1 MNSLIQS
8 LYMNPLFRSVIYSI
22 PICEE
27 DISQPNGEITGQ
39 KFDVLIAFQKLL
51 IELEAFDVRA
61 IS

>member
-1 MNSLIQS
+1 
-8 LYMNPLFRSVIYSI
+8 MNPLFRSVIYSI